1 MTRPATA
8 DIAES
13 VQSAWHAARAKSV
26 PGNRTKSFA
35 PHQALHCKGRAQ
47 ARITKS
53 GWTPPGE
60 GLVGDSMPK
69 RAMLFAFAVIGCG
82 AAVLAHALLHWQSN
96 DLLKFFCYLAIALL
110 ASTMKVRLPGMEST
124 MSVHFLFVLLGVLE
138 LSLSETLIIGC
149 TTALVQC
156 LWKTKQ
162 RPDLIKVGFNVLGM
176 TPVAIAVTY
185 FVYHLAEHYAPRS
198 MPLLLVAGACTY
210 FITNTVP
217 IAIAIALAEKRP
229 LRGIWS
235 ETYFW
240 SLPFY
245 LVGAAVVGLI
255 NFSNRFIGWQSSLLV
270 LPIMYWIYRSYHLY
284 LGRLEDSKRRV
295 EIEEMHVRAEKRHV
309 EEVCALHLRTIEG
322 LALAIDA
329 KDHTTHSHLHRVR
342 TYAVE
347 IAKDMGLNE
356 GELDALRAAALL
368 HDIGKL
374 AVPDHIINKPGRLTP
389 EEFEK
394 MKIHP
399 IVGAEILEKVAFPYP
414 VAPIVR
420 AHHERWNGEGYP
432 DGLKAEQIPIGA
444 RILAAVDCLDALAS
458 DRQYRKALP
467 LDEAMAQVAGDSGR
481 AFDPKVVEVL
491 QRRYMELEQMACAS
505 EESAGQDSLCSTQ
518 VVERGDRPGAGFE
531 ADRARRGTTTDFLS
545 SIASARHEAHTLF
558 ELSQDLGN
566 SLSVDET
573 LSLVAMRLRKLV
585 PYDSFVAF
593 IRNQNLLV
601 PEFVSGDNF
610 RLFSSL
616 TLPVGSG
623 LCGWV
628 AQNAR
633 PIVNG
638 NPAVEPGFVSDPN
651 NPSTPR
657 SALVVPLEGVTGLVG
672 VMALY
677 QSTADAFTSDHLRI
691 LQVIT
696 SRVALFIENALKYR
710 EAESSATID
719 YLTGMANAR
728 SLSVHLE
735 QELARCKREHSTVA
749 VMVCDLD
756 GFKQINDRFG
766 HLAGDKVLKL
776 FATSISGACREYD
789 YAARMGGD
797 EFVIVAP
804 NMPRSA
810 VEHRAAVFSTLAQ
823 QAGREVCGAEFLS
836 LSLGASFYPLNGTEA
851 EQLLAEADREMYAA
865 KQRHYQDLGVP
876 YSQALG
882 RDRMAPTGAGSEP
895 TAATH

>member
-1 MTRPATA
+1 
-8 DIAES
+8 
-13 VQSAWHAARAKSV
+13 
-26 PGNRTKSFA
+26 
-35 PHQALHCKGRAQ
+35 
-47 ARITKS
+47 
-53 GWTPPGE
+53 
-60 GLVGDSMPK
+60 
-69 RAMLFAFAVIGCG
+69 
-82 AAVLAHALLHWQSN
+82 
-96 DLLKFFCYLAIALL
+96 
-110 ASTMKVRLPGMEST
+110 MKVRLPSMESS
-124 MSVHFLFVLLGVLE
+124 MSVHFLFVLLGTLE
-138 LSLSETLIIGC
+138 LSLPETLIIGSSGVL
-149 TTALVQC
+149 AQC
-156 LWKTKQ
+156 FWKRND
-162 RPDLIKVGFNVLGM
+162 RPEFIKIAFNVSSSL
-176 TPVAIAVTY
+176 VATFATFVTYHTCIHLLRNNLPLLLIVAAITY
-185 FVYHLAEHYAPRS
+185 FVANTF
-198 MPLLLVAGACTY
+198 LVA
-210 FITNTVP
+210 I
-217 IAIAIALAEKRP
+217 IIALSESSSIRQV
-229 LRGIWS
+229 WS

-255 NFSNRFIGWQSSLLV
+255 DFSMRYIGWQSALLV
-270 LPIMYWIYRSYHLY
+270 LPVMYWIYRSYHLY

-347 IAKDMGLNE
+347 IAKDLGLSA

-374 AVPDHIINKPGRLTP
+374 AVPDHIISKPGRLTP

-420 AHHERWNGEGYP
+420 SHHERWNGEGYP
-432 DGLKAEQIPIGA
+432 DGLKGEEIPIGA

-467 LDEAMAQVAGDSGR
+467 LDEAMAQVASESGR
-481 AFDPKVVEVL
+481 SFDPRVIEVL

-505 EESAGQDSLCSTQ
+505 QECSEQDSLSSTQ
-518 VVERGDRPGAGFE
+518 IVERGKRPGAGFE
-531 ADRARRGTTTDFLS
+531 ADRRRANTNDFLS

-566 SLSVDET
+566 SLSLDET

-585 PYDSFVAF
+585 PYDSIVAF
-593 IRNQNLLV
+593 IKNDNLLL

-616 TLPVGSG
+616 SIPVGMG

-628 AQNAR
+628 AQNVR

-638 NPAVEPGFVSDPN
+638 NPAVEPGFISDLRDPN
-651 NPSTPR
+651 TPR
-657 SALVVPLEGVTGLVG
+657 SALVVPLEGVNGLVG
-672 VMALY
+672 VLALY
-677 QSTADAFTSDHLRI
+677 QASADAFTSDHLRI

-728 SLSVHLE
+728 ALSLHLE
-735 QELARCKREHSTVA
+735 QELARCKREKSNVA

-756 GFKQINDRFG
+756 GFKQINDQFG
-766 HLAGDKVLKL
+766 HLAGDKVLKI
-776 FATSISGACREYD
+776 FAAHITSACREYD

-797 EFVIVAP
+797 EFVILAP
-804 NMPRSA
+804 NMPP
-810 VEHRAAVFSTLAQ
+810 AAVMERAKVFSALAQ
-823 QAGREVCGAEFLS
+823 QAGREVCGADFLS
-836 LSLGASFYPLNGTEA
+836 LSLGAAYYPQNGTEA

-865 KQRHYQDLGVP
+865 KQRHYQNLGED
-876 YSQALG
+876 SL
-882 RDRMAPTGAGSEP
+882 AGSRRP
-895 TAATH
+895 HLASA